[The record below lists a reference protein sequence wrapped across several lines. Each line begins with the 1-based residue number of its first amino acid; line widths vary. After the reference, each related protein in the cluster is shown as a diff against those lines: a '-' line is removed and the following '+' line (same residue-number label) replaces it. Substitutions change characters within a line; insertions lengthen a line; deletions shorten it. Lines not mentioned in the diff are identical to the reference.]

1 MQYLNTL
8 KGTFIRVS
16 QCFYVYFS
24 RSSSQMK
31 ALKAIIC
38 KCFSSF
44 HAYLN
49 LLKCN
54 LPGYWHVAHPWKTF
68 FHLVL
73 PEYIIWMKIP
83 FCVHLNGFRR
93 DLKKKMNLFKQYCD
107 NLFRFGFQK
116 CISIQRNIHKNKS
129 VFLTERREFMQT
141 GFFTTISSISSD
153 GRNGNNVSNML

>member
-16 QCFYVYFS
+16 QCFYIYFS

-73 PEYIIWMKIP
+73 PEYIIWIKIP
-83 FCVHLNGFRR
+83 FCVHLNGFIYSSNIATIC
-93 DLKKKMNLFKQYCD
+93 LVLA
-107 NLFRFGFQK
+107 FR
-116 CISIQRNIHKNKS
+116 S
-129 VFLTERREFMQT
+129 VFLFSGIFTRINQSFWLREENSRKQDFSPPSHRSHPMVGTGITCQT
-141 GFFTTISSISSD
+141 CFKLVANT
-153 GRNGNNVSNML
+153 V